1 MRPHRAVSRP
11 IHRAAWAALTVVLA
25 AMAGWGAA
33 SAVGAGPAASAAKT
47 CQAPSYP
54 GSGYF
59 TSLKVWNTSCTTGR
73 RVTLAHYRCRVR
85 NGISGRCGHAVLLF
99 RCSETRRSIPTQI
112 DARVTCRRGIAS
124 VVYTYQQNR

>member
-11 IHRAAWAALTVVLA
+11 IHRAAWAALIVVLVA
-25 AMAGWGAA
+25 LAGWGAA
-33 SAVGAGPAASAAKT
+33 SAVGAGPAASAAKS
-47 CQAPSYP
+47 CKVPSYP

-59 TSLKVWNTSCTTGR
+59 TSLKVRGTSCNTGR

-85 NGISGRCGHAVLLF
+85 NGISGRCHHRVLRF
-99 RCSETRRSIPTQI
+99 GCSESRQSIPTEI
-112 DARVTCRRGIAS
+112 VSRVTCRRGAAK